1 MSAKKEEILLPTDVR
16 DKACKRKEHKS
27 QKKKLITRREILIE
41 LLQMYT
47 KIYLFDTFPILVR
60 NLGCYNWFQIS

>member
-1 MSAKKEEILLPTDVR
+1 MQKKRAQI
-16 DKACKRKEHKS
+16 S
-27 QKKKLITRREILIE
+27 KKKLITRREILIE